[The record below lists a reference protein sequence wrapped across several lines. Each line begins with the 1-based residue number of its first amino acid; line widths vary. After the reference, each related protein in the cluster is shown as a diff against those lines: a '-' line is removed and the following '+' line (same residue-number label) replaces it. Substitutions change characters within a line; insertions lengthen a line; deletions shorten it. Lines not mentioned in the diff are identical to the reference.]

1 MAETTVAY
9 FIGVPAIIFGSILL
23 IAGIVGLVEGD
34 PDKKQHR
41 T

>member
-9 FIGVPAIIFGSILL
+9 LFGVPAIMLGSILL